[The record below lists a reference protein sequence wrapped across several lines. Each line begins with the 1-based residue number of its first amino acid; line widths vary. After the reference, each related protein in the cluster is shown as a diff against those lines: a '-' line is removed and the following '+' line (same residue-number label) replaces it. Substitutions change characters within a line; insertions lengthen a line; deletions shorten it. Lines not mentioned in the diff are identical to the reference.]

1 MSEISRTAIVAG
13 IGTAAVAFLGYCIYF
28 DHKRRSD
35 PEYKKKVRDRRRR
48 QKKSGAKRTQMPNLQ
63 DHEAV
68 QRFFLQEIQTGE
80 ALIAA
85 GDIETGVEHLAN
97 AVVVCGQPAQLL
109 QILQQTLPAQIF
121 TLLIQRMR
129 TIGNPSDNGEAKD
142 SLVEDLNDDL
152 E

>member
-1 MSEISRTAIVAG
+1 MSR
-13 IGTAAVAFLGYCIYF
+13 Y
-28 DHKRRSD
+28 
-35 PEYKKKVRDRRRR
+35 
-48 QKKSGAKRTQMPNLQ
+48 
-63 DHEAV
+63 
-68 QRFFLQEIQTGE
+68 RFFLQEIQTGE

-85 GDIETGVEHLAN
+85 GDVETGVEHLAN

-121 TLLIQRMR
+121 TMLIQRMR
-129 TIGNPSDNGEAKD
+129 TIGNPSDATEQKE